1 MSVRPQSVD
10 PAVSRTKFEREVDD
24 LRARDTEY
32 RKRGW
37 FLLGAEF
44 PEVFVLLAAP
54 QLNPPAIVTGVLFD
68 YTDYDL
74 QPPSVR
80 LVNPFTC
87 EPYKASELPT
97 LLLRQV
103 EVEGAPLGLVL
114 PPGAGGPPRLVQ
126 QQPLMQSYEG
136 PDELPFLCLAGV
148 REYHEHPAH
157 SGDRWEL
164 HRSSGAGRLVRLLE
178 VIDTYGVRP
187 VQGYNVSLN
196 PQVNGLLQSEVPS

>member
-1 MSVRPQSVD
+1 MNARPQAVD
-10 PAVSRTKFEREVDD
+10 PAVSRTKFEREVAE
-24 LRARDTEY
+24 LRGREAEY
-32 RKRGW
+32 RRRGW
-37 FLLGAEF
+37 FLVSAAF
-44 PEVFVLLAAP
+44 PAAFVVLVAP
-54 QLNPPAIVTGVLFD
+54 QLKPPAIVTGALFD

-80 LVNPFTC
+80 LVDPFSC

-103 EVEGAPLGLVL
+103 EVEGAQIGLVL
-114 PPGAGGPPRLVQ
+114 PPGAGPPRLVQ

-136 PDELPFLCLAGV
+136 PDELPFMCLAGV

-164 HRSSGAGRLVRLLE
+164 HRASGAGRLVRLLE

-187 VQGYNVSLN
+187 VQRYNVSLN
-196 PQVNGLLQSEVPS
+196 PQVDGLLQSEVPS